1 MQKERKHLVTQHP
14 LSDFYFIE
22 IMRNQVKSA
31 TTMKYSNRFAR
42 MFKKFRR
49 TKSHTPSSTTPSM
62 DITKQ
67 YGGQVFCK
75 ILAGGIYHICWS
87 NTETGQK
94 AQAFGKNFQNAYQNL
109 SYHLSLLFA
118 YENA

>member
-1 MQKERKHLVTQHP
+1 MFKHENP
-14 LSDFYFIE
+14 
-22 IMRNQVKSA
+22 A
-31 TTMKYSNRFAR
+31 TTMKQSNRFAR

-49 TKSHTPSSTTPSM
+49 TKSHTPSPTTPSM

-75 ILAGGIYHICWS
+75 VLAGGIYRIRWS